1 MAQITLALT
10 PNAAVIV
17 IVLLIN
23 TVTTPFVLLDVMKI
37 QIVEILTVHFV
48 ELTINVLIRSV
59 VKIVNAWI

>member
-59 VKIVNAWI
+59 VKIVNAWT